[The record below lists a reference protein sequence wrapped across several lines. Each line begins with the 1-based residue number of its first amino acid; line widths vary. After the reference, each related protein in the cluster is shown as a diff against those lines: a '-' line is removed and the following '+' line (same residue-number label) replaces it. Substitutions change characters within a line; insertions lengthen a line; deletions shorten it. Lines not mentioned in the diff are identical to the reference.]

1 MIRKYKLLFLF
12 FILLLLITGFF
23 TFYLN
28 IINKDKNSK
37 EHPKADQSLSNNVIF
52 ENITSGNS
60 ITDETLSI
68 SANTD
73 DVFEASNNTVSK
85 ITYPY
90 TDNQRFYYQEHFYIE
105 PLNEATIKR
114 IQGLSYKD
122 DCTVPFEELRY
133 LSLYYVTNDQKV
145 KTGELICNQAIAED
159 LIEIFYE
166 LYQNNY
172 PIEQISL
179 IDKYQAD
186 DDLSCIANNT
196 SCFNFRK
203 IANSDTLSNH
213 AFGLAVD
220 INPLY
225 NPYVSTSNGVMTA
238 SLSESLPYIDRA
250 IDFPYK
256 IEKDDLCYQLFLEH
270 GFTWGGDW
278 KNSKDYQ
285 HFEKKV
291 RN

>member
-1 MIRKYKLLFLF
+1 M
-12 FILLLLITGFF
+12 
-23 TFYLN
+23 
-28 IINKDKNSK
+28 
-37 EHPKADQSLSNNVIF
+37 
-52 ENITSGNS
+52 
-60 ITDETLSI
+60 
-68 SANTD
+68 
-73 DVFEASNNTVSK
+73 
-85 ITYPY
+85 
-90 TDNQRFYYQEHFYIE
+90 
-105 PLNEATIKR
+105 
-114 IQGLSYKD
+114 
-122 DCTVPFEELRY
+122 
-133 LSLYYVTNDQKV
+133 

-238 SLSESLPYIDRA
+238 SLSESLSYIDRA